1 MHTVA
6 VIAFE
11 RISAFHL
18 SVPCIVF
25 GDELLKLG
33 APRYRLL
40 ICGENTGSVATGSG
54 FRIEVT
60 HDLSHLGEADTVIV
74 PAWRDPDERPPEALL
89 RSVRAAHARGAR
101 LVGLC
106 LGTFVLAEAGVL
118 DGRPASTHWAWA
130 EEFQRSYPRVAL
142 DQDALY
148 IDDGDILTSAGTA
161 AAIDCCL
168 HIVRRDHGADI
179 ANRVARRLVVAPH
192 RHGGQTQYIEKPMP
206 AAAGEAQLGATINW
220 AIEHLD
226 EPLSLEKLAARA
238 GMSLR
243 SFTRHF
249 RKTTGTTFTQWL
261 LNQRLATA
269 QRLLETGSCSIDRV
283 AEMAGFGSTV
293 SLRQHFT
300 RAFSISPA
308 SYRRQFRK
316 RPDLGKHYG
325 HGFPLHHG
333 LEAVDMDDQR

>member
-11 RISAFHL
+11 GISPFHL

-40 ICGENTGSVATGSG
+40 ICGEKIGSIPTMSG
-54 FRIEVT
+54 FHIEVE
-60 HDLSHLGEADTVIV
+60 HDLCSLDEADTVVV
-74 PAWRDPDERPPEALL
+74 PAWRGPNERPPEALL
-89 RSVRAAHARGAR
+89 QALRMAHARGAR

-106 LGTFVLAEAGVL
+106 LGTFVLAEARLL
-118 DGRPASTHWAWA
+118 DGRAASTHWAWA
-130 EEFQRSYPRVAL
+130 DEFEQSYPQVAL
-142 DQDALY
+142 NRNALY
-148 IDDGDILTSAGTA
+148 IDDRDVVTSAGTA

-168 HIVRRDHGADI
+168 HIVRSDHGAEI

-192 RHGGQTQYIEKPMP
+192 RHGGQAQYIEKPLP
-206 AAAGEAQLGATINW
+206 TSGGEDQLGATISW
-220 AIEHLD
+220 AIEHLN
-226 EPLSLEKLAARA
+226 EPLSLDKLAARA

-249 RKTTGTTFTQWL
+249 RKQTGTTFTQWL
-261 LNQRLATA
+261 LNHRLGVA
-269 QRLLETGSCSIDRV
+269 QDLLETGSCSIDRV

-316 RPDLGKHYG
+316 KSPGQ
-325 HGFPLHHG
+325 
-333 LEAVDMDDQR
+333 AVQQGSLQLQPALVEPISATS

>member
-1 MHTVA
+1 MHTIA
-6 VIAFE
+6 IIAFE
-11 RISAFHL
+11 DISPFHL

-25 GDELLKLG
+25 GDELMKLG

-40 ICGENTGSVATGSG
+40 ICGEKTGPTPTMSG
-54 FRIEVT
+54 FQIDVQ
-60 HDLSHLGEADTVIV
+60 HDLGSLAEADTVIV
-74 PAWRDPDERPPEALL
+74 PAWRDPDERPSEALL
-89 RSVRAAHARGAR
+89 QALSTAHARGAR

-106 LGTFVLAEAGVL
+106 LGTFVLAEAGLL
-118 DGRPASTHWAWA
+118 DGRAASTHWAWA
-130 EEFQRSYPRVAL
+130 EEFEGNYPRVSL
-142 DQDALY
+142 NQNALY
-148 IDDGDILTSAGTA
+148 IDHGDVLTSAGTA

-168 HIVRRDHGADI
+168 HIVRSDHGAEI
-179 ANRVARRLVVAPH
+179 ANRIARRLVVAPH
-192 RHGGQTQYIEKPMP
+192 RHGGQAQYIEKPL
-206 AAAGEAQLGATINW
+206 ARSGSQDQLGATINW

-226 EPLSLEKLAARA
+226 EPLCLEQLAERA

-249 RKTTGTTFTQWL
+249 RKQTGTTFTQWL
-261 LNQRLATA
+261 LNHRLAAA

-300 RAFSISPA
+300 RVFSISPA

-316 RPDLGKHYG
+316 RPSLQDI
-325 HGFPLHHG
+325 
-333 LEAVDMDDQR
+333 Q

>member
-11 RISAFHL
+11 GISAFHL

-325 HGFPLHHG
+325 HGFPLRHG

>member
-148 IDDGDILTSAGTA
+148 IDDGDILTS
-161 AAIDCCL
+161 
-168 HIVRRDHGADI
+168 
-179 ANRVARRLVVAPH
+179 
-192 RHGGQTQYIEKPMP
+192 
-206 AAAGEAQLGATINW
+206 
-220 AIEHLD
+220 
-226 EPLSLEKLAARA
+226 
-238 GMSLR
+238 
-243 SFTRHF
+243 
-249 RKTTGTTFTQWL
+249 
-261 LNQRLATA
+261 
-269 QRLLETGSCSIDRV
+269 
-283 AEMAGFGSTV
+283 
-293 SLRQHFT
+293 
-300 RAFSISPA
+300 
-308 SYRRQFRK
+308 
-316 RPDLGKHYG
+316 
-325 HGFPLHHG
+325 
-333 LEAVDMDDQR
+333 

>member
-1 MHTVA
+1 MHTIA

-11 RISAFHL
+11 GISPFHL

-25 GDELLKLG
+25 GDEMLKLG
-33 APRYRLL
+33 TPRYRLL
-40 ICGENTGSVATGSG
+40 ICGEKAGRVPTMSG
-54 FRIEVT
+54 FHIEVE
-60 HDLSHLGEADTVIV
+60 HDLGSLANADTVIV

-89 RSVRAAHARGAR
+89 EALNAAHARGAR

-106 LGTFVLAEAGVL
+106 LGTFVLAEAGL
-118 DGRPASTHWAWA
+118 LAGRPASTHWAWA
-130 EEFQRSYPRVAL
+130 NEFERSYPQVAL
-142 DQDALY
+142 NQNALY
-148 IDDGDILTSAGTA
+148 VDDGDVLTSAGTA

-168 HIVRRDHGADI
+168 HIVRRDHGAEI
-179 ANRVARRLVVAPH
+179 ANSIARRLVMAPH
-192 RHGGQTQYIEKPMP
+192 RHGGQAQYIERPLP
-206 AAAGEAQLGATINW
+206 PTGGQAQLGAAIDW

-226 EPLSLEKLAARA
+226 DALSLKKLAALA

-249 RKTTGTTFTQWL
+249 RKQTGTTFTQWL
-261 LNQRLATA
+261 LNHRLAAA
-269 QRLLETGSCSIDRV
+269 QRLLEAGNCSIDRV
-283 AEMAGFGSTV
+283 AELAGFGSTV

-316 RPDLGKHYG
+316 K
-325 HGFPLHHG
+325 
-333 LEAVDMDDQR
+333 AA

>member
-1 MHTVA
+1 MHTIA

-11 RISAFHL
+11 GISPFHL

-40 ICGENTGSVATGSG
+40 VCGENAGRVLTMSG
-54 FRIEVT
+54 FHIEVE
-60 HDLSHLGEADTVIV
+60 HDLSCLDYANTVIV
-74 PAWRDPDERPPEALL
+74 PAWRDPEEQPPEALL
-89 RSVRAAHARGAR
+89 QALKAAHARGAR

-106 LGTFVLAEAGVL
+106 LGTFVLAEAGL
-118 DGRPASTHWAWA
+118 LTGRPASTHWAWA
-130 EEFQRSYPRVAL
+130 DTFERNYPQVAL
-142 DQDALY
+142 NQNALY
-148 IDDGDILTSAGTA
+148 VDDGDILTSAGTA

-168 HIVRRDHGADI
+168 HIVRRDHGAEI
-179 ANRVARRLVVAPH
+179 ANRIARRLVMAPH
-192 RHGGQTQYIEKPMP
+192 RHGGQAQYIEKPLP
-206 AAAGEAQLGATINW
+206 AASGQAQLGATISW
-220 AIEHLD
+220 AIEHID
-226 EPLSLEKLAARA
+226 EALSLEKLAARA

-249 RKTTGTTFTQWL
+249 RKQTGTTFTRWL
-261 LNQRLATA
+261 LNHRLAAA
-269 QRLLETGSCSIDRV
+269 QQLLETGNCSIDRV
-283 AEMAGFGSTV
+283 AELAGFGSTV

-316 RPDLGKHYG
+316 K
-325 HGFPLHHG
+325 
-333 LEAVDMDDQR
+333 AA

>member
-1 MHTVA
+1 MHTIA
-6 VIAFE
+6 IIAFE
-11 RISAFHL
+11 GISPFHL

-25 GDELLKLG
+25 GDDLLKLG

-40 ICGENTGSVATGSG
+40 IGGERTGSVPTMSG
-54 FRIEVT
+54 FNIEVE
-60 HDLSHLGEADTVIV
+60 HDLDSLAQADTVIV
-74 PAWRDPDERPPEALL
+74 PAWCDPDTRPPEALL
-89 RSVRAAHARGAR
+89 LALRRAHARGAR

-106 LGTFVLAEAGVL
+106 LGTFVLAEAGLL
-118 DGRPASTHWAWA
+118 DGRTVSTHWAWA
-130 EEFQRSYPRVAL
+130 ADFRRNYPQVILEQNAI
-142 DQDALY
+142 Y

-168 HIVRRDHGADI
+168 HIVRSDHGADV

-192 RHGGQTQYIEKPMP
+192 RHGGQAQYIEKPLP
-206 AAAGEAQLGATINW
+206 ATGSQDQLGAVIDW
-220 AIEHLD
+220 AIEHLN
-226 EPLSLEKLAARA
+226 ESLSLEKLAAHV

-249 RKTTGTTFTQWL
+249 RKQTGTTFTQWL
-261 LNQRLATA
+261 LNQRLGVA
-269 QRLLETGSCSIDRV
+269 QRLLETGSCSIDHV

-316 RPDLGKHYG
+316 RTFLQQ
-325 HGFPLHHG
+325 
-333 LEAVDMDDQR
+333 AT